1 MILITSLYAGL
12 LALLFLAL
20 SFRVVFRRR
29 EQKINLGD
37 GGDAEMQRR
46 VRGHGNF
53 AEYVP
58 LILVLIGLL
67 ELGRTTPG
75 WLLHAMGITLLV
87 ARLLHG
93 YALSFSKHFFFGRFV
108 GTVLTFLLLLLAGVL
123 CALKGLSGLSV

>member
-1 MILITSLYAGL
+1 MIIITPLYAGL

-58 LILVLIGLL
+58 LILVLIALL

-75 WLLHAMGITLLV
+75 WALHAMGITLV
-87 ARLLHG
+87 IARLLHG
-93 YALSFSKHFFFGRFV
+93 YALSFSKHFFLGRFI
-108 GTVLTFLLLLLAGVL
+108 GTILTFTLLLVAGGL
-123 CALKGLSGLSV
+123 CVMKGLSGL